1 MTNEKLSTSNM
12 KNILLVA
19 YYFPPNTAVGGIRIV
34 NFVKYLPSFSWNPY
48 VLTIQERY
56 IEEVDPSRLNC
67 IKAERIFRTVKLSS
81 FVSWTYLKLKKVCI
95 SIVKRKPAA
104 SYGVATRDAD
114 KKNNSS
120 RPESVFQKLK
130 RFIASFLV
138 LPDGE
143 RGWVL
148 PAVLRAVR
156 EIKRKNISCIVT
168 SGPPHS
174 AHLIGYLV
182 KMITGVKWVVDFR
195 DPWVIDGSKPLL
207 VTTDSSMKLDRWLE
221 KKVVQ
226 KADLIIANTENLL
239 SALKKKHK
247 NQSSR
252 KFICIPNG
260 FDKGIFEKMDHL
272 KKYDKFTIIYTGT
285 LYYGRTPEPVFQALK
300 ELIQDG
306 DISSRDICVKLV
318 GHCKQV
324 NEYPTA
330 EMIDNYNLGSVAEV
344 LEQVPYAEALAMVK
358 QSHLALLL
366 AIGQPLSIPGK
377 AYEYMGSGTRILTLT
392 EAGATADLIRSTGAG
407 GIFDSADVEGIKHF
421 IYQSMKN
428 RNSLTQNDT
437 SHILEKF
444 DRKFLTQ
451 KLADEL
457 ERICTL

>member
-1 MTNEKLSTSNM
+1 M

-19 YYFPPNTAVGGIRIV
+19 YYFPPDTAVGGIRII
-34 NFVKYLPSFSWNPY
+34 NFVKYLPSFGWNPY

-56 IEEVDPSRLNC
+56 IDELDPSRLKG
-67 IKAERIFRTVKLSS
+67 IETDRIFRTVKLSS
-81 FVSWTYLKLKKVCI
+81 FASWAYLKLKKVYI
-95 SIVKRKPAA
+95 TIKRKPAA
-104 SYGVATRDAD
+104 SCNAATYETAE
-114 KKNNSS
+114 KNNFS
-120 RPESVFQKLK
+120 RPELVFQKIK
-130 RFIASFLV
+130 RFIASLLV

-156 EIKRKNISCIVT
+156 EIKRKNISCVVT

-182 KMITGVKWVVDFR
+182 EMITGVKWIADFR

-207 VTTDSSMKLDRWLE
+207 VTTDSSIKLDRLLE

-226 KADLIIANTENLL
+226 RADLIIANTENLQN
-239 SALKKKHK
+239 ALKKEHK
-247 NQSSR
+247 NQPSG
-252 KFICIPNG
+252 KFVYIPNG
-260 FDKGIFEKMDHL
+260 FDKGIFQEMDHM
-272 KKYDKFTIIYTGT
+272 KKYDKFTLIYTGT
-285 LYYGRTPEPVFQALK
+285 LYYGRTPEPVFRALK
-300 ELIQDG
+300 ALIQDG
-306 DISSRDICVKLV
+306 DISSREVCVKLV
-318 GHCKQV
+318 GNCKQV
-324 NEYPTA
+324 NGYPTA
-330 EMIDNYNLGSVAEV
+330 KMIENYNLGSVVEV

-392 EAGATADLIRSTGAG
+392 EAGATADLIRSTGTG
-407 GIFDSADVEGIKHF
+407 SVFDPSDVEGIKHF
-421 IYQSMKN
+421 ILQSMKN
-428 RNSLTQNDT
+428 RDSLLQNDS
-437 SHILEKF
+437 SHILNKF

-457 ERICTL
+457 DRVCTL

>member
-1 MTNEKLSTSNM
+1 MTNEKFSPSTI
-12 KNILLVA
+12 KNVLLVA

-34 NFVKYLPSFSWNPY
+34 NCVKYLPSFDWNPY
-48 VLTIQERY
+48 VLTIHERY
-56 IEEVDPSRLNC
+56 IEEVDPSRLDC
-67 IKAERIFRTVKLSS
+67 IEADRIFRTCKLSS
-81 FVSWTYLKLKKVCI
+81 FASWTYLKLKKVYI
-95 SIVKRKPAA
+95 SIVKRNPAA

-114 KKNNSS
+114 EKNDSS

-130 RFIASFLV
+130 RFIASLLV

-148 PAVLRAVR
+148 PAALRAVR
-156 EIKRKNISCIVT
+156 EIRRNNISCIVT

-182 KMITGVKWVVDFR
+182 EMITGVKWVVDFR

-221 KKVVQ
+221 KKVIQ
-226 KADLIIANTENLL
+226 KADLIIANTENLQNT
-239 SALKKKHK
+239 LKKEHK
-247 NQSSR
+247 NQPSR
-252 KFICIPNG
+252 KFLCIPNG
-260 FDKGIFEKMDHL
+260 FDEGIFQKMDHL

-324 NEYPTA
+324 NRYPTA
-330 EMIDNYNLGSVAEV
+330 KMIENYNLGSVAEV
-344 LEQVPYAEALAMVK
+344 LEPVPYAEALAMVK

-366 AIGQPLSIPGK
+366 AIEQPLSIPAK

-392 EAGATADLIRSTGAG
+392 EAGATADLVRSTGTG
-407 GIFDSADVEGIKHF
+407 VVFDPSDVEGIKHF
-421 IYQSMKN
+421 ILQSMKN
-428 RNSLTQNDT
+428 PDSLTQNDT
-437 SHILEKF
+437 SHILNKF

-457 ERICTL
+457 DRICTL